1 MHYNERNPH
10 PFSTRKTELIWDG
23 KYDERGN
30 RRTLNITTATLPL
43 QLIEAIPHRARFAN
57 EPTGQRTNPVGA
69 VFNRAIPHARFAHAS
84 TGAKPLNSMRP
95 VNSFQI

>member
-10 PFSTRKTELIWDG
+10 PFSTRKTELIWDS

-43 QLIEAIPHRARFAN
+43 QLIEAIPRAPGLSTSLQVNA
-57 EPTGQRTNPVGA
+57 PTP
-69 VFNRAIPHARFAHAS
+69 
-84 TGAKPLNSMRP
+84 
-95 VNSFQI
+95 